1 MTPGQIKAAW
11 WIGSVVVV
19 AIVVSVL
26 FWKPILGFMQ
36 GRIEHWQAKEET
48 ATDTAVSNGAE
59 ADGQAALGTAQ
70 GQIATNVVER
80 HTETIRYVEKASA
93 APDAKAP
100 LGYDRSQRVADHT
113 ASLCQQRPAVCA
125 RGASPE
131 GSDPGVR

>member
-1 MTPGQIKAAW
+1 MIPTKWVIGASIALVLMVIGAFVFGGPIVSFLQGQVK
-11 WIGSVVVV
+11 S
-19 AIVVSVL
+19 
-26 FWKPILGFMQ
+26 
-36 GRIEHWQAKEET
+36 WQAKEET
-48 ATDTAVSNGAE
+48 AQDTAVSNGAE

-70 GQIATNVVER
+70 GQIAEQVIER